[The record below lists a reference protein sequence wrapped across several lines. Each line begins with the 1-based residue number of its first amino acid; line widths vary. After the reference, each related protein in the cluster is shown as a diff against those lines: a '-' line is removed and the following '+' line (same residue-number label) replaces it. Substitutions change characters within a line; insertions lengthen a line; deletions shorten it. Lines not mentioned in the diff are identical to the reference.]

1 MERPIRHHR
10 NHKRRHVASN
20 HVSETRLLVDLV
32 DNHATLIW
40 KHPLFL
46 FHVFEKGIEATL
58 LLGDCFLT
66 EGWENERFDLR
77 LLLRGLPRN
86 WLWLPESKGN
96 EEGRSY
102 FVRRVA
108 AGEVVAMGEVMASS
122 SSSSASSA
130 SAFVSASAF
139 ASASSETVSEGLLW
153 CKAE

>member
-20 HVSETRLLVDLV
+20 HVSEARLLVDLV
-32 DNHATLIW
+32 DNHAALIW

-58 LLGDCFLT
+58 LLGNCFLA
-66 EGWENERFDLR
+66 EGRENERFDLR
-77 LLLRGLPRN
+77 LLLRGLSGS
-86 WLWLPESKGN
+86 WLWLPESTGN

-102 FVRRVA
+102 FVRRVVT
-108 AGEVVAMGEVMASS
+108 GEVVATREVVASS

-130 SAFVSASAF
+130 SAFASVFVSV
-139 ASASSETVSEGLLW
+139 SSEAVSEGLL
-153 CKAE
+153 